1 MARRNEMESDDTSMI
16 QGNMRKLLQEYLDV
30 HHVQLVDIRD
40 QAAIKSEQLA
50 HATNDWNHVFDELQQ
65 LQVQMEEH
73 NRQQKTLSKM
83 TC

>member
-1 MARRNEMESDDTSMI
+1 MEVRMARRNEMESDDTRMI
-16 QGNMRKLLQEYLDV
+16 QGNMGKLLQEYLDV

-65 LQVQMEEH
+65 LQVQID
-73 NRQQKTLSKM
+73 NRKPFRK
-83 TC
+83 